1 MADLELIKNKIRDLL
16 HPRRDM
22 EGLTVLVTAG
32 PTVEPIDPVR
42 YITNRSTG
50 KMGYGVASEAT
61 IRGAKT
67 VLISGPS
74 VLEPPQGVELIKV
87 ETATQMYEA
96 VMSRFSG
103 VDIVVKTAAV
113 ADYRPLQFSNQ
124 KVKKQDGPLSLAL
137 TRNPDIL
144 AELGRKKDQQILV
157 GFAAETS
164 NLEKYARQKVTD
176 KNLDLLVANDISQ
189 NGAGF
194 GSDTNIV
201 KFFYPNG
208 GMKEMPLM
216 DKTVLAG
223 RILDEVLAL
232 RRKPK

>member
-1 MADLELIKNKIRDLL
+1 M
-16 HPRRDM
+16 
-22 EGLTVLVTAG
+22 
-32 PTVEPIDPVR
+32 
-42 YITNRSTG
+42 
-50 KMGYGVASEAT
+50 
-61 IRGAKT
+61 
-67 VLISGPS
+67 LISGPS